1 MYGVPCELIER
12 PDRGSDD
19 ESLIVGTKLRWTPGE
34 ARFPARSL
42 VQLPGG
48 SDFAQAASPAAVLGG
63 VTRQRSIAPT
73 VRPPGIG
80 GPSAPLLP
88 TCRPP
93 ALGQRKAASG
103 VHSAPRK
110 RKRDNTLVHE
120 GARVGDNRF
129 ELIRPLGDGGM
140 GKVWLAR
147 HLGLQRQVALK
158 VLHRRV
164 HAQDDLRRRFE
175 REAVAIGRLRH
186 EGIVDALDF
195 GELSDGRKFLAMEYV
210 EGETLDAIVK
220 RARRLPWQDALRVGV
235 QVADALACAHEH
247 GVIHRDLKPDNL
259 IVEGGDVA
267 TGRTRILDLGLAR
280 VENAVGLSG
289 ISDHNIAMGT
299 PSYSAPEQ
307 LLGQPTDTR
316 ADVYG
321 LGAVL
326 YRLITGQPPYSGAS
340 FEEVAE
346 KMHRGDLAPPKKIFV
361 DPTRP
366 KALDALLMRCL
377 ARDPDARPSS
387 AIALGDALRTIEA
400 PSNRPWRRYA
410 VGALLV
416 CVGVGAGMG
425 AALLLGG

>member
-1 MYGVPCELIER
+1 MH
-12 PDRGSDD
+12 
-19 ESLIVGTKLRWTPGE
+19 T
-34 ARFPARSL
+34 
-42 VQLPGG
+42 
-48 SDFAQAASPAAVLGG
+48 
-63 VTRQRSIAPT
+63 
-73 VRPPGIG
+73 
-80 GPSAPLLP
+80 
-88 TCRPP
+88 
-93 ALGQRKAASG
+93 
-103 VHSAPRK
+103 APRK

-210 EGETLDAIVK
+210 EGETLDAIAK
-220 RARRLPWQDALRVGV
+220 RVRRLPWRDALRVGV

-259 IVEGGDVA
+259 IVERGDVA
-267 TGRTRILDLGLAR
+267 SGRTRILDLGLAR

-346 KMHRGDLAPPKKIFV
+346 KMHRGDLAAPKKVFA
-361 DPTRP
+361 DPSRP

-377 ARDPDARPSS
+377 ARDPDARPGS
-387 AIALGDALRTIEA
+387 AIALGDALRAIET
-400 PSNRPWRRYA
+400 PTVLPWRRYA
-410 VGALLV
+410 VGAFLV
-416 CVGVGAGMG
+416 SIGVGAGVG
-425 AALLLGG
+425 AAILLGG

>member
-1 MYGVPCELIER
+1 M
-12 PDRGSDD
+12 
-19 ESLIVGTKLRWTPGE
+19 
-34 ARFPARSL
+34 
-42 VQLPGG
+42 
-48 SDFAQAASPAAVLGG
+48 
-63 VTRQRSIAPT
+63 TRQRSIAPT

-93 ALGQRKAASG
+93 ALGQKKASSG
-103 VHSAPRK
+103 VHTAPRK

-210 EGETLDAIVK
+210 EGETLDAIAK
-220 RARRLPWQDALRVGV
+220 RVRRLPWRDALRVGV

-267 TGRTRILDLGLAR
+267 SGRTRILDLGLAR

-346 KMHRGDLAPPKKIFV
+346 KMHRGDLAAPKKVFA
-361 DPTRP
+361 DPSRP

-377 ARDPDARPSS
+377 ARDPDARPGS
-387 AIALGDALRTIEA
+387 AIALGDALRAIET
-400 PSNRPWRRYA
+400 PTVLPWRRYA
-410 VGALLV
+410 VGAFLV
-416 CVGVGAGMG
+416 SIGVGAGVG
-425 AALLLGG
+425 AAILLGG

>member
-1 MYGVPCELIER
+1 MSTTSVF
-12 PDRGSDD
+12 S
-19 ESLIVGTKLRWTPGE
+19 
-34 ARFPARSL
+34 
-42 VQLPGG
+42 
-48 SDFAQAASPAAVLGG
+48 QAARPTAVLGG

-93 ALGQRKAASG
+93 ALGQKKASSG
-103 VHSAPRK
+103 VHTAPRK

-210 EGETLDAIVK
+210 EGETLDAIAK
-220 RARRLPWQDALRVGV
+220 RVRRLPWRDALRVGV

-267 TGRTRILDLGLAR
+267 SGRTRILDLGLAR

-346 KMHRGDLAPPKKIFV
+346 KMHRGDLAAPKKVFA
-361 DPTRP
+361 DPSRP
-366 KALDALLMRCL
+366 KALDALLLRCL
-377 ARDPDARPSS
+377 ARDPAARPGS
-387 AIALGDALRTIEA
+387 AIVLGDALRAIET
-400 PSNRPWRRYA
+400 PTVLPWRRYA
-410 VGALLV
+410 VGAFLV
-416 CVGVGAGMG
+416 SIGVGAGVS
-425 AALLLGG
+425 AAILLGG